1 MKQSMQVIAMV
12 AFLGCFAVLVIAA
25 GSGKAK
31 SQENCSEEWKKGIQH
46 EKKTVQSDAV
56 IPTGCMATCSP
67 ENKQEVAFPVELFH
81 AVL

>member
-31 SQENCSEEWKKGIQH
+31 SQENCSEEWKKGMRH
-46 EKKTVQSDAV
+46 EKKTVKSDAG
-56 IPTGCMATCSP
+56 IPASCMATCSR
-67 ENKQEVAFPVELFH
+67 EIKQDVVFPVELFY